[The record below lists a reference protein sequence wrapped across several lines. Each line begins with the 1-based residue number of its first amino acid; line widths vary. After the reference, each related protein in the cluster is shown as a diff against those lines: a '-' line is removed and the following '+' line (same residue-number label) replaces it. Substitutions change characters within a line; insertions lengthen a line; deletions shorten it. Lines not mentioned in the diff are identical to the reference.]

1 MYRKLILALTF
12 AATFAVAG
20 FVSPGTSDARVLRR
34 RPVVGTYYYYN
45 GPPRAFV
52 GPPIRAYSNA
62 YDIGPYGPG
71 YGWPYRRPVG
81 VRFYVGF

>member
-1 MYRKLILALTF
+1 
-12 AATFAVAG
+12 V
-20 FVSPGTSDARVLRR
+20 
-34 RPVVGTYYYYN
+34 YYYVN
-45 GPPRAFV
+45 GPEQMFV
-52 GPPIRAYSNA
+52 GPPIRRWTNA